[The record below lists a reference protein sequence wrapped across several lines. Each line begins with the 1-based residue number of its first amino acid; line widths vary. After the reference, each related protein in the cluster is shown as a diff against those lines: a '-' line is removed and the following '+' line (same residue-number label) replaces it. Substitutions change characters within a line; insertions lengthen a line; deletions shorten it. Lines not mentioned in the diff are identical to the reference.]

1 MRATSPRWL
10 AYGPDW
16 SIAWSPTPPH
26 LTGTAAI
33 IAEIEARL
41 SSVHAIPPTPTS
53 ALVPSTTSNSVAVYT
68 ALSRCERPFTASA
81 PNFESIPGRIYS
93 PC

>member
-1 MRATSPRWL
+1 L

-81 PNFESIPGRIYS
+81 PNFESIRGRTHS
-93 PC
+93 PS

>member
-1 MRATSPRWL
+1 MRFTSPRWT

-26 LTGTAAI
+26 LTGSAAI
-33 IAEIEARL
+33 VAEIKARL
-41 SSVHAIPPTPTS
+41 SSVDTILLTPTS
-53 ALVPSTTSNSVAVYT
+53 AFAPSTTANSVAVYT
-68 ALSRCERPFTASA
+68 ALSRCKRPFTASS

-93 PC
+93 PL